1 MVETFQSFRITD
13 PVITSP
19 APPYGVSRPGD
30 TSSGDLCRAPQQLRQ
45 LGDVGGDA
53 PGLVAGEQRCAN
65 GCGKMLDFRAGTK
78 TPMSNQ
84 HLPSGIAILRETTG
98 RLVLFINGQR
108 VNVRRGQA
116 QLALLAC
123 LLDNLGRAVPHRR
136 LFTVIGRK
144 SANWSARHLLRQYM
158 SMLRE
163 LLLANKA
170 PVVIATVHDVGYAL
184 CEIAEN
190 PRHTSNNG
198 VSRLAKTVRHWRI
211 AAGLT
216 QTAVAKQSG
225 VNRSYLS
232 HLESGRRNPTLATLQ
247 RLAKILNVAPGY
259 FL

>member
-1 MVETFQSFRITD
+1 M
-13 PVITSP
+13 
-19 APPYGVSRPGD
+19 A
-30 TSSGDLCRAPQQLRQ
+30 
-45 LGDVGGDA
+45 
-53 PGLVAGEQRCAN
+53 
-65 GCGKMLDFRAGTK
+65 DFRAGTK
-78 TPMSNQ
+78 RKTPMPNQ
-84 HLPSGIAILRETTG
+84 QHFPGIAILREASG
-98 RLVLFINGQR
+98 RLALFINGQR
-108 VNVRRGQA
+108 VNVRRGQV

-123 LLDNLGRAVPHRR
+123 LLDSLGRAIPHRR
-136 LFTVIGRK
+136 LFTVIGRR
-144 SANWSARHLLRQYM
+144 SHNRSTRHLLQQYM
-158 SMLRE
+158 SMLRK

-170 PVVIATVHDVGYAL
+170 PVVIATVDDIGYAL

-198 VSRLAKTVRHWRI
+198 VSRLAQTVRHWRI

>member
-1 MVETFQSFRITD
+1 
-13 PVITSP
+13 
-19 APPYGVSRPGD
+19 
-30 TSSGDLCRAPQQLRQ
+30 
-45 LGDVGGDA
+45 
-53 PGLVAGEQRCAN
+53 
-65 GCGKMLDFRAGTK
+65 MLDFRAGTK
-78 TPMSNQ
+78 RKTPMSNQ
-84 HLPSGIAILRETTG
+84 NLPSGIAILREATG

-108 VNVRRGQA
+108 VNVRRGQT
-116 QLALLAC
+116 QLTLLAY

-190 PRHTSNNG
+190 PRHTSRARKSNG
-198 VSRLAKTVRHWRI
+198 VSRLGKTVRHWRI

-216 QTAVAKQSG
+216 QTDVA
-225 VNRSYLS
+225 
-232 HLESGRRNPTLATLQ
+232 
-247 RLAKILNVAPGY
+247 
-259 FL
+259 

>member
-1 MVETFQSFRITD
+1 
-13 PVITSP
+13 
-19 APPYGVSRPGD
+19 
-30 TSSGDLCRAPQQLRQ
+30 
-45 LGDVGGDA
+45 
-53 PGLVAGEQRCAN
+53 
-65 GCGKMLDFRAGTK
+65 
-78 TPMSNQ
+78 
-84 HLPSGIAILRETTG
+84 
-98 RLVLFINGQR
+98 
-108 VNVRRGQA
+108 
-116 QLALLAC
+116 
-123 LLDNLGRAVPHRR
+123 
-136 LFTVIGRK
+136 
-144 SANWSARHLLRQYM
+144 M

-190 PRHTSNNG
+190 PRHTLNNG

-232 HLESGRRNPTLATLQ
+232 HLESGRRKPTLATLQ
-247 RLAKILNVAPGY
+247 RLAKILNVAPRY